1 MRYQCTLLLLHAAEY
16 IIGCFSCST
25 WGVSEAFLSRFRDGF
40 RAYQSG
46 DWPAAKGILLECN
59 AARRSL
65 VGEPLGDGPSTTL
78 LEFMAKH
85 AFTAPENWR
94 GYRELTDK

>member
-1 MRYQCTLLLLHAAEY
+1 MPLIATLV
-16 IIGCFSCST
+16 CSSRST
-25 WGVSEAFLSRFRDGF
+25 WGVTEAFLSRFRDGF

-46 DWPAAKGILLECN
+46 DWPAAKEVLIECN

-65 VGEPLGDGPSTTL
+65 VGESIGDGPSTTL
-78 LEFMAKH
+78 LEFMGKH
-85 AFTAPENWR
+85 AFTAPGGWR